1 MSSMVLITKDN
12 YLYNGIKQFLPVRRL
27 QEIIYSKENSS
38 ECLVLIDNRVSLRYL
53 EDVYVWL
60 SALFD
65 KTKALVLKMES
76 ETCQVSP
83 MPRRHNA
90 VDMKSP
96 GEQIACDILS
106 ELETFSA
113 DKWQR
118 KIYVEI
124 NERETTLIRSLLADI
139 DVEEIAERLCCS
151 YKQVYKLRDKM
162 CQRLNAKHF
171 YMVCLYVFRHDLLNR
186 EYLLP
191 TTWLRG

>member
-1 MSSMVLITKDN
+1 MVLITKDN
-12 YLYNGIKQFLPVRRL
+12 YLYDGIKQFLPVRHL
-27 QEIIYSKENSS
+27 QEIIYSKEHSS
-38 ECLVLIDNRVSLRYL
+38 ECLVLIDSRISLRYL
-53 EDVYVWL
+53 ENVYSWL

-76 ETCQVSP
+76 ETCQISP
-83 MPRRHNA
+83 MQRRHNA

-96 GEQIACDILS
+96 GEQIAYDILS

-162 CQRLNAKHF
+162 CQRLNAKNF
-171 YMVCLYVFRHDLLNR
+171 YTVCLYVLRHDLLNR
-186 EYLLP
+186 QYLLP
-191 TTWLRG
+191 VTWLRG

>member
-1 MSSMVLITKDN
+1 MVLITKDN
-12 YLYNGIKQFLPVRRL
+12 YLYNGMKQFLPVRHV
-27 QEIIYSKENSS
+27 QEIVYSKEHSS
-38 ECLVLIDNRVSLRYL
+38 ECLVLIDSRVSLRHL
-53 EDVYVWL
+53 EDVYSWL

-76 ETCQVSP
+76 ENCQASP
-83 MPRRHNA
+83 VHRRNHA
-90 VDMKSP
+90 VDMKCC
-96 GEQIACDILS
+96 GEQISSNILS

-124 NERETTLIRSLLADI
+124 NDRERTLINSLLAGVC
-139 DVEEIAERLCCS
+139 VEEIAERLCCS

-171 YMVCLYVFRHDLLNR
+171 YTVCLYVFRHDLLNR
-186 EYLLP
+186 QYLLP

>member
-12 YLYNGIKQFLPVRRL
+12 YLYDGIKQFLPVRHL
-27 QEIIYSKENSS
+27 QEIIYSKEHSS
-38 ECLVLIDNRVSLRYL
+38 ECLVLIDSRVSLRYL
-53 EDVYVWL
+53 EDVYSWL

-76 ETCQVSP
+76 ETCQASP
-83 MPRRHNA
+83 MQRRHNA

-106 ELETFSA
+106 ELDTFSA

-139 DVEEIAERLCCS
+139 DVEEIAKRLCCS

-162 CQRLNAKHF
+162 CQRLNAKNF
-171 YMVCLYVFRHDLLNR
+171 YTVCLYVFRHDLLNR
-186 EYLLP
+186 QYLLP
-191 TTWLRG
+191 VTWLRG

>member
-1 MSSMVLITKDN
+1 MVLITKDN
-12 YLYNGIKQFLPVRRL
+12 YLYDGIKQFLPVRHL
-27 QEIIYSKENSS
+27 QEIIYSKEHSS
-38 ECLVLIDNRVSLRYL
+38 ECLVLIDSRVSLRYL
-53 EDVYVWL
+53 EDVYSWL

-76 ETCQVSP
+76 ETCQISP
-83 MPRRHNA
+83 MQRRHNA

-96 GEQIACDILS
+96 GEQIACDILN

-139 DVEEIAERLCCS
+139 DVEEISERLCCS

-162 CQRLNAKHF
+162 CQRLNAKNF
-171 YMVCLYVFRHDLLNR
+171 YTVCLYVFRHDLLNR
-186 EYLLP
+186 QYLLP
-191 TTWLRG
+191 VTWLRG

>member
-1 MSSMVLITKDN
+1 MVLITKDN
-12 YLYNGIKQFLPVRRL
+12 YLYDGIKQFLPVRHL
-27 QEIIYSKENSS
+27 QEIIYSKEHSS
-38 ECLVLIDNRVSLRYL
+38 ECLVLIDSRVSLRYL
-53 EDVYVWL
+53 ENVYSWL

-76 ETCQVSP
+76 ETCQISP
-83 MPRRHNA
+83 MQRRHNA
-90 VDMKSP
+90 VDMKFP

-106 ELETFSA
+106 ELDTFSA

-162 CQRLNAKHF
+162 CQRLNAKNF
-171 YMVCLYVFRHDLLNR
+171 YTVCLYVFRHDLLNR
-186 EYLLP
+186 QYLLP
-191 TTWLRG
+191 VTWLRG